1 MKLTDIRPEE
11 VNFKLCGV
19 ALTYR
24 PFTIADDLKAQDLCG
39 GQEAMSDAFRK
50 FDFAKIS
57 LVAWYQLT
65 LDSQKEILQAVEGV
79 FIDPETGEETKANL
93 TPIEKFRN
101 LFVGIGDQIA
111 LLTNLI
117 KCKGLNIPDLD
128 NEKELKKWVD
138 QLDKALPLTGQ

>member
-11 VNFKLCGV
+11 VNFELCGV

-39 GQEAMSDAFRK
+39 GQKAMSQAFSK
-50 FDFAKIS
+50 FDFEKIS

-65 LDSQKEILQAVEGV
+65 LDSQKLILEAVEGF
-79 FIDPETGEETKANL
+79 FIDPETGREVNAKL
-93 TPIEKFRN
+93 KPIDKFRN

-111 LLTNLI
+111 LITNLV
-117 KCKGLNIPDLD
+117 KCKGINIPDLGD
-128 NEKELKKWVD
+128 DKDLKKWVD
-138 QLDKALPLTGQ
+138 QLDKTLPLTGQ

>member
-1 MKLTDIRPEE
+1 MKLTDIRPKE
-11 VNFKLCGV
+11 VDFELCGI

-24 PFTIADDLKAQDLCG
+24 PFAIGDDLKAQDLCG
-39 GQEAMSDAFRK
+39 GQEAMSEAFSK
-50 FDFAKIS
+50 FDFKKIS

-79 FIDPETGEETKANL
+79 FIDPETGKETKANL

-101 LFVGIGDQIA
+101 LFLGIGDQIA
-111 LLTNLI
+111 LLTNLV
-117 KCKGLNIPDLD
+117 KCKGINIPDLE

-138 QLDKALPLTGQ
+138 QLNKTLPSTGQ